1 MVDSRC
7 HMNRQQQTQ
16 QQQQQ
21 PQQRRRPGNANPG
34 IRQHRQQANAQRNQ
48 QQQINAAVPNYRATQ
63 QYLALDARQYTSAAQ
78 IARANRWILA
88 NQAQIDPNEVQICT
102 ECDFGADFTICACKI
117 KPVPHQHQQAVPN
130 IHAGLPNT
138 LRVEQTWRDWL
149 WGKER
154 STFSFHQQNNHN
166 LDEFTNADINDDY
179 IVPELYNFIT
189 GNMYVSYVN
198 SAGVED
204 RRLRIEHCKRLSARY
219 LETNKMDCSADT
231 FLNNRVKFTV
241 QRSCDQIENDML
253 YKEHRPMH
261 ESHFWRAWW
270 PRLGRVL
277 LMVLSIYSMY
287 VVGQALL
294 SQPATSGH
302 KSRAT
307 AAPMESTMSHS
318 SAVISRPGNTLRSWS
333 PLDQVTELC
342 VVSAALVAKA
352 LQRLTLDFVSSNHH
366 S

>member
-1 MVDSRC
+1 
-7 HMNRQQQTQ
+7 MNRQQPPPPPPNP
-16 QQQQQ
+16 

-34 IRQHRQQANAQRNQ
+34 ARHHRQQANAQRNQ

-88 NQAQIDPNEVQICT
+88 NQAHIDPNEVQICT

-117 KPVPHQHQQAVPN
+117 TPVQQQHQQAVPN
-130 IHAGLPNT
+130 IHAGLPDT
-138 LRVEQTWRDWL
+138 LRVGQTWRDWF
-149 WGKER
+149 WGKEQ
-154 STFSFHQQNNHN
+154 STFSFHQQNNSN
-166 LDEFTNADINDDY
+166 LDEFTNSTIDDAY

-231 FLNNRVKFTV
+231 MLNNRVKFTV
-241 QRSCDQIENDML
+241 QRSCDQIENEML
-253 YKEHRPMH
+253 YREHRPMH
-261 ESHFWRAWW
+261 ESNFWKAWW
-270 PRLGRVL
+270 PRFGMVF

-287 VVGQALL
+287 VVGQAFS
-294 SQPATSGH
+294 SQPATTVR

-307 AAPMESTMSHS
+307 AVPRESTTSAS
-318 SAVISRPGNTLRSWS
+318 SAVISRLGNGPELSS
-333 PLDQVTELC
+333 PLDQVMELC
-342 VVSAALVAKA
+342 VASVAMVA
-352 LQRLTLDFVSSNHH
+352 NTSLIWMLDYACSNLH